1 MSSFK
6 KIEINPALFNMG
18 GKTKKNREKK
28 EKPIVAPIISPN
40 IIKNKLLKRIK
51 EHKSKEIKEIKDLEV
66 SSKKESQDFS
76 SPRLVDINSYSNEFN
91 DSIEYLNSLSREKQK
106 EKRKQEINGKTIKH
120 KNIYSDTNGGSQQVT
135 NINTTSQS
143 QSQSP
148 YVNIEL
154 PEELKN
160 PLVSVTTEQLNK
172 QTTTN
177 DVPYGIL
184 KGGKK
189 PTYRTWTQRN
199 NPVVSNP
206 RLALT
211 VSNDTVIHIKNEREE
226 KLSKLKEKIKQH
238 ENRKPTFAPVLSE
251 PIINSTTQL
260 FAESKTRENNSIID
274 AKKDNEKPSI
284 SFNTEKFS
292 TQFSEENPEVDTTII
307 NITKPTTTN
316 ATNNDITN
324 INNTNHNIIQNA
336 GETQNQSVK
345 FKRIHTKT
353 IRKVYTLGKS
363 KNQKSV
369 AILLKDRQTRKKVLA
384 AHKDLKKE
392 PINDVKKYLRTHNLI
407 KIGSN
412 APNDVV
418 RKIYESAML
427 AGEITNNNKDM
438 LLHNF
443 MKDDSD
449 L

>member
-6 KIEINPALFNMG
+6 KITINPALFNMG

-28 EKPIVAPIISPN
+28 EKLFVAPIISPN

-51 EHKSKEIKEIKDLEV
+51 EHKSKEIKDLEV
-66 SSKKESQDFS
+66 NNKNYKKEAQSFS
-76 SPRLVDINSYSNEFN
+76 SPKLVDINSYSNEFN
-91 DSIEYLNSLSREKQK
+91 ESIEYLNSLSREKHK
-106 EKRKQEINGKTIKH
+106 EKRKQEIDRKTIKH
-120 KNIYSDTNGGSQQVT
+120 KNIYSDINGGSQQVT
-135 NINTTSQS
+135 NTN
-143 QSQSP
+143 SP

-160 PLVSVTTEQLNK
+160 PLINVTTEQLNNQK
-172 QTTTN
+172 TSN

-184 KGGKK
+184 KGGNK

-199 NPVVSNP
+199 NQIVSNP

-211 VSNDTVIHIKNEREE
+211 VSNDTVIHHKNEREE

-238 ENRKPTFAPVLSE
+238 EIRKPTFAPVLSE
-251 PIINSTTQL
+251 PIINTNQP
-260 FAESKTRENNSIID
+260 FIESKPRESNSIIS
-274 AKKDNEKPSI
+274 AKKDTEKQTI
-284 SFNTEKFS
+284 SFNTEKFN
-292 TQFSEENPEVDTTII
+292 TPYSEEESST
-307 NITKPTTTN
+307 
-316 ATNNDITN
+316 
-324 INNTNHNIIQNA
+324 INNTSPTINNTTPTIIQNT
-336 GETQNQSVK
+336 GETQNQAVK

-353 IRKVYTLGKS
+353 IRKIYTLGKS
-363 KNQKSV
+363 KNQKTV

-384 AHKDLKKE
+384 AQKDLKKE

>member
-1 MSSFK
+1 MNK
-6 KIEINPALFNMG
+6 TICINPSLFSIG
-18 GKTKKNREKK
+18 GSPRTKKNRDRKNHPK
-28 EKPIVAPIISPN
+28 NIPLISPN
-40 IIKNKLLKRIK
+40 VLKNKLLKRIK
-51 EHKSKEIKEIKDLEV
+51 EHKSKEIKDLEV
-66 SSKKESQDFS
+66 NNKNYKKEAQSFS
-76 SPRLVDINSYSNEFN
+76 SPKLVDINSYSNEFN
-91 DSIEYLNSLSREKQK
+91 ESIEYLNSLSREKHK
-106 EKRKQEINGKTIKH
+106 EKRKQEIDRKTIKH
-120 KNIYSDTNGGSQQVT
+120 KNIYSDINGGSQQVT
-135 NINTTSQS
+135 NTN
-143 QSQSP
+143 SP

-160 PLVSVTTEQLNK
+160 PLINVTTEQLNNQK
-172 QTTTN
+172 TSN

-184 KGGKK
+184 KGGNK

-199 NPVVSNP
+199 NQIVSNP

-211 VSNDTVIHIKNEREE
+211 VSNDTVIHHKNEREE

-238 ENRKPTFAPVLSE
+238 EIRKPTFAPVLSE
-251 PIINSTTQL
+251 PIINTNQP
-260 FAESKTRENNSIID
+260 FIESKPRESNSIIS
-274 AKKDNEKPSI
+274 AKKDTEKQTI
-284 SFNTEKFS
+284 SFNTEKFN
-292 TQFSEENPEVDTTII
+292 TPYSEEESST
-307 NITKPTTTN
+307 
-316 ATNNDITN
+316 
-324 INNTNHNIIQNA
+324 INNTSPTINNTTPTIIQNA
-336 GETQNQSVK
+336 GETQNQAVK

-353 IRKVYTLGKS
+353 IRKIYTLGKS
-363 KNQKSV
+363 KNQKTV

-384 AHKDLKKE
+384 AQKDLKKE

>member
-1 MSSFK
+1 MSTFK

-18 GKTKKNREKK
+18 GKTRKNREKK
-28 EKPIVAPIISPN
+28 EKPVIAPIISPN

-51 EHKSKEIKEIKDLEV
+51 EHKSKEIKDLEV
-66 SSKKESQDFS
+66 SNKNSKTEVQNFS
-76 SPRLVDINSYSNEFN
+76 TPKLVDINSYSNEFN

-106 EKRKQEINGKTIKH
+106 EKRKQEIDRKTIKH
-120 KNIYSDTNGGSQQVT
+120 KNIYSDNSNTNTGSQQ
-135 NINTTSQS
+135 NTI
-143 QSQSP
+143 SP
-148 YVNIEL
+148 YVNLDL
-154 PEELKN
+154 PEELKS
-160 PLVSVTTEQLNK
+160 PLVNVNFEQISIQQNPN
-172 QTTTN
+172 N

-211 VSNDTVIHIKNEREE
+211 VSNDTVIHHKNERED
-226 KLSKLKEKIKQH
+226 KLAKLKEKLKQN
-238 ENRKPTFAPVLSE
+238 ENKKPTFAPVLSE
-251 PIINSTTQL
+251 PIIKPALEKDVEKTIIPSNIDVDTNTNNTHNSNKIETELFTTPYI
-260 FAESKTRENNSIID
+260 NNAPSNNIIIQ
-274 AKKDNEKPSI
+274 P
-284 SFNTEKFS
+284 
-292 TQFSEENPEVDTTII
+292 SEEE
-307 NITKPTTTN
+307 K
-316 ATNNDITN
+316 
-324 INNTNHNIIQNA
+324 
-336 GETQNQSVK
+336 ENQDVK
-345 FKRIHTKT
+345 FKRIHKKT
-353 IRKVYTLGKS
+353 IRKTYTLGKS

-384 AHKDLKKE
+384 AQKDLKKE
-392 PINDVKKYLRTHNLI
+392 PINDIKKYLRTHNLI

-427 AGEITNNNKDM
+427 AGEITNNNKDT

>member
-1 MSSFK
+1 MSTFK

-28 EKPIVAPIISPN
+28 EKLFVAPIISPN

-51 EHKSKEIKEIKDLEV
+51 EHKSKEIKDLEV
-66 SSKKESQDFS
+66 NNKNYKTESQNFS
-76 SPRLVDINSYSNEFN
+76 SPKLVDINSYSNEFN
-91 DSIEYLNSLSREKQK
+91 ESIEYLSSLSKEKQK
-106 EKRKQEINGKTIKH
+106 EKRKQEIDRKTIKH

-135 NINTTSQS
+135 NSNTNNMF
-143 QSQSP
+143 
-148 YVNIEL
+148 VNLDL
-154 PEELKN
+154 PEELKT
-160 PLVSVTTEQLNK
+160 PLVSVNSQQISIK
-172 QTTTN
+172 QNPNN

-211 VSNDTVIHIKNEREE
+211 VSNDTVIHHKNERED
-226 KLSKLKEKIKQH
+226 KLAKLKEKLKQI
-238 ENRKPTFAPVLSE
+238 ENKKPTFAPVLSE
-251 PIINSTTQL
+251 PIINTNQP
-260 FAESKTRENNSIID
+260 FIESKPRESNSIIS
-274 AKKDNEKPSI
+274 AKKDTEKQTI
-284 SFNTEKFS
+284 SFNTEKFN
-292 TQFSEENPEVDTTII
+292 TPYSEEESST
-307 NITKPTTTN
+307 
-316 ATNNDITN
+316 
-324 INNTNHNIIQNA
+324 INNTSPAINNTTPTIIQNT
-336 GETQNQSVK
+336 GETQNQAVK

-353 IRKVYTLGKS
+353 IRKIYTLGKS
-363 KNQKSV
+363 KNQKTV

-384 AHKDLKKE
+384 AQKDLKKE

-427 AGEITNNNKDM
+427 AGEITNNNKDT

>member
-18 GKTKKNREKK
+18 GKTRKNREKK
-28 EKPIVAPIISPN
+28 EKPVIAPIISPN

-51 EHKSKEIKEIKDLEV
+51 EHKYKEIKDLEV
-66 SSKKESQDFS
+66 NSKKESQEFS

-91 DSIEYLNSLSREKQK
+91 ESIEYLNSLSKEKIK
-106 EKRKQEINGKTIKH
+106 EKRKQEIDRKTIKH
-120 KNIYSDTNGGSQQVT
+120 KSIYSDINGGSQQFT
-135 NINTTSQS
+135 NTNTN
-143 QSQSP
+143 SP

-160 PLVSVTTEQLNK
+160 PLISVNTEQLSK
-172 QTTTN
+172 QKPNN

-184 KGGKK
+184 KGGFK

-211 VSNDTVIHIKNEREE
+211 VSNDTVIHHKNEREE
-226 KLSKLKEKIKQH
+226 RLSKLKEKIKQK
-238 ENRKPTFAPVLSE
+238 ENRVPTFAPVLSE
-251 PIINSTTQL
+251 PIINT
-260 FAESKTRENNSIID
+260 SKPRENNAIIEP
-274 AKKDNEKPSI
+274 KKDNEKPI
-284 SFNTEKFS
+284 IPFNNNIDTDTHKSNKIETEIF
-292 TQFSEENPEVDTTII
+292 TT
-307 NITKPTTTN
+307 P
-316 ATNNDITN
+316 N
-324 INNTNHNIIQNA
+324 INNAPSNNIIIQND
-336 GETQNQSVK
+336 GQDETSDVRI
-345 FKRIHTKT
+345 KRIHTKT
-353 IRKVYTLGKS
+353 IRKIYTLGKS
-363 KNQKSV
+363 KIQKKVS
-369 AILLKDRQTRKKVLA
+369 ILLKDRQTRKKVLA
-384 AHKDLKKE
+384 AQKDLKKE
-392 PINDVKKYLRTHNLI
+392 PINDIKKYLRTHNLI
-407 KIGSN
+407 RIGSN

>member
-6 KIEINPALFNMG
+6 KITINPALFNMG

-28 EKPIVAPIISPN
+28 EKLFVAPIISPN

-51 EHKSKEIKEIKDLEV
+51 EHKSKEIKDLEV
-66 SSKKESQDFS
+66 NNKNYKKEAQSFS
-76 SPRLVDINSYSNEFN
+76 SPKLVDINSYSNEFN
-91 DSIEYLNSLSREKQK
+91 ESIEYLNSLSREKHK
-106 EKRKQEINGKTIKH
+106 EKRKQEIDRKTIKH
-120 KNIYSDTNGGSQQVT
+120 KNIYSDINGGSQQVT
-135 NINTTSQS
+135 NTN
-143 QSQSP
+143 SP

-160 PLVSVTTEQLNK
+160 PLVSVTTEQLNNQK
-172 QTTTN
+172 TSN

-184 KGGKK
+184 KGGNK

-199 NPVVSNP
+199 NQIVSNP

-211 VSNDTVIHIKNEREE
+211 VSNDTVIHHKNEREE
-226 KLSKLKEKIKQH
+226 KLYKLKEKIKQH
-238 ENRKPTFAPVLSE
+238 EIRKPTFAPVLSE
-251 PIINSTTQL
+251 PIINTNQP
-260 FAESKTRENNSIID
+260 FIESKPRESNSIIS
-274 AKKDNEKPSI
+274 AKKDTEKQTI
-284 SFNTEKFS
+284 SFNTEKFN
-292 TQFSEENPEVDTTII
+292 TPYSEEESST
-307 NITKPTTTN
+307 
-316 ATNNDITN
+316 
-324 INNTNHNIIQNA
+324 INNTSPAINNTTPTIIQNA
-336 GETQNQSVK
+336 GETQNQAVK

-353 IRKVYTLGKS
+353 IRKIYTLGKS
-363 KNQKSV
+363 KNQKTV

-384 AHKDLKKE
+384 AQKDLKKE

>member
-18 GKTKKNREKK
+18 GKTRKNREKK
-28 EKPIVAPIISPN
+28 EKPVIAPIISPN

-51 EHKSKEIKEIKDLEV
+51 EHKSKEIKDLEV
-66 SSKKESQDFS
+66 SNKNYKNESQDFS

-91 DSIEYLNSLSREKQK
+91 DSIEYLNSLSKEKQK
-106 EKRKQEINGKTIKH
+106 EKRKQEIDRKTIKH

-135 NINTTSQS
+135 NTNTNN
-143 QSQSP
+143 P
-148 YVNIEL
+148 FVNLEL
-154 PEELKN
+154 PEELKT
-160 PLVSVTTEQLNK
+160 PLVSVNSEQISIQQKPN
-172 QTTTN
+172 N

-199 NPVVSNP
+199 NPIVSNP

-211 VSNDTVIHIKNEREE
+211 VSNDTVIHHKNERED
-226 KLSKLKEKIKQH
+226 KLAKLKERLKQK
-238 ENRKPTFAPVLSE
+238 ENKKPTFAPVLSE
-251 PIINSTTQL
+251 PIM
-260 FAESKTRENNSIID
+260 KTALKKEVENVELIQD
-274 AKKDNEKPSI
+274 AEKPII
-284 SFNTEKFS
+284 SLNIDTGSSNIINTS
-292 TQFSEENPEVDTTII
+292 FSEEETGSF
-307 NITKPTTTN
+307 TKP
-316 ATNNDITN
+316 D
-324 INNTNHNIIQNA
+324 INNTSSNNNNNTPSNANNNIIIQTEEAENS
-336 GETQNQSVK
+336 EQDVK
-345 FKRIHTKT
+345 FKRIHKKT
-353 IRKVYTLGKS
+353 IRKTYTLGKS
-363 KNQKSV
+363 KNLQSV

-384 AHKDLKKE
+384 AQKDLKKE
-392 PINDVKKYLRTHNLI
+392 PINDIKKYLRTHNLI

>member
-6 KIEINPALFNMG
+6 KITINPALFNMG

-28 EKPIVAPIISPN
+28 EKLFVAPIISPN

-51 EHKSKEIKEIKDLEV
+51 EHKSKEIKDLEV
-66 SSKKESQDFS
+66 NNKNYKKEAQSFS
-76 SPRLVDINSYSNEFN
+76 SPKLVDINSYSNEFN
-91 DSIEYLNSLSREKQK
+91 ESIEYLNSLSREKHK
-106 EKRKQEINGKTIKH
+106 EKRKQEIDRKTIKH
-120 KNIYSDTNGGSQQVT
+120 KNIYSDINGGSQQVT
-135 NINTTSQS
+135 NTN
-143 QSQSP
+143 SP

-160 PLVSVTTEQLNK
+160 PLVSVTTEQLNNQK
-172 QTTTN
+172 TSN

-184 KGGKK
+184 KGGNK

-199 NPVVSNP
+199 NQIVSNP

-211 VSNDTVIHIKNEREE
+211 VSNDTVIHHKNEREE

-238 ENRKPTFAPVLSE
+238 EIRKPTFAPVLSE
-251 PIINSTTQL
+251 PIINTNQP
-260 FAESKTRENNSIID
+260 FIESKPRESNSIIS
-274 AKKDNEKPSI
+274 AKKDTEKQTI
-284 SFNTEKFS
+284 SFNTEKFN
-292 TQFSEENPEVDTTII
+292 TPYSEEESST
-307 NITKPTTTN
+307 
-316 ATNNDITN
+316 
-324 INNTNHNIIQNA
+324 INNTSPAINNTTPTIIQNA
-336 GETQNQSVK
+336 GETQNQAVK

-353 IRKVYTLGKS
+353 IRKIYTLGKS
-363 KNQKSV
+363 KNQKTV

-384 AHKDLKKE
+384 AQKDLKKE

>member
-28 EKPIVAPIISPN
+28 EKPVIAPIISPN

-51 EHKSKEIKEIKDLEV
+51 EHKSKEIKDLEV
-66 SSKKESQDFS
+66 SNKNYKNETQDFS
-76 SPRLVDINSYSNEFN
+76 TPKLVDINSYSNEFN
-91 DSIEYLNSLSREKQK
+91 ESIEYLNSLSKEKQK
-106 EKRKQEINGKTIKH
+106 EKRKQDIDRKTIKH
-120 KNIYSDTNGGSQQVT
+120 RNIYSDINVASQQVT
-135 NINTTSQS
+135 NTNTNTNN
-143 QSQSP
+143 P
-148 YVNIEL
+148 FVNLDL
-154 PEELKN
+154 PEELKS
-160 PLVSVTTEQLNK
+160 PLVNVNSEKISIRQSPN
-172 QTTTN
+172 N

-211 VSNDTVIHIKNEREE
+211 VSNDTVIHHKNERED
-226 KLSKLKEKIKQH
+226 KLAKLKEKLKQN
-238 ENRKPTFAPVLSE
+238 ENKKPTFAPVLSE
-251 PIINSTTQL
+251 PIIKSAL
-260 FAESKTRENNSIID
+260 
-274 AKKDNEKPSI
+274 KKDVEKPNIPLNIPSNI
-284 SFNTEKFS
+284 DININTDTNNTTDPYNNNKIETELFTTPYINNAPS
-292 TQFSEENPEVDTTII
+292 NNIIIQSSEEEKENPD
-307 NITKPTTTN
+307 
-316 ATNNDITN
+316 
-324 INNTNHNIIQNA
+324 
-336 GETQNQSVK
+336 VK
-345 FKRIHTKT
+345 FKRIHKKT
-353 IRKVYTLGKS
+353 IRKTYTLGKS
-363 KNQKSV
+363 KNLKTV

-384 AHKDLKKE
+384 AQKDLKKE
-392 PINDVKKYLRTHNLI
+392 PINDIKKYLRTHNLI

-427 AGEITNNNKDM
+427 AGEITNNNKDT

>member
-6 KIEINPALFNMG
+6 KIEINPALFNVG

-28 EKPIVAPIISPN
+28 EKPIIAPIISPN

-51 EHKSKEIKEIKDLEV
+51 EHKYKEIKDLEV
-66 SSKKESQDFS
+66 NSKKESQDFS
-76 SPRLVDINSYSNEFN
+76 TPKLVDINSYSNEFN
-91 DSIEYLNSLSREKQK
+91 ESIEYLNSLSKEKVK
-106 EKRKQEINGKTIKH
+106 EKRKQDIERKTIKH
-120 KNIYSDTNGGSQQVT
+120 KSIYSDINGGSQQVT
-135 NINTTSQS
+135 NTNTNTNTN
-143 QSQSP
+143 SP

-160 PLVSVTTEQLNK
+160 PPISVTTEQLNK
-172 QTTTN
+172 QKPNN

-184 KGGKK
+184 KGGFK

-211 VSNDTVIHIKNEREE
+211 VSNDTVIHHKNEREE
-226 KLSKLKEKIKQH
+226 RLSKLKEKIKQK
-238 ENRKPTFAPVLSE
+238 ENRAPTFAPVLSE
-251 PIINSTTQL
+251 PIIKPEL
-260 FAESKTRENNSIID
+260 
-274 AKKDNEKPSI
+274 KKEVEKPII
-284 SFNTEKFS
+284 SFNNNIDTDTHKNNKIETEIF
-292 TQFSEENPEVDTTII
+292 TT
-307 NITKPTTTN
+307 P
-316 ATNNDITN
+316 N
-324 INNTNHNIIQNA
+324 INNAPSNNIIIQND
-336 GETQNQSVK
+336 GQEETPDVRI
-345 FKRIHTKT
+345 KRIHTKT
-353 IRKVYTLGKS
+353 IRKIYTLGKS
-363 KNQKSV
+363 KNQKKV

-384 AHKDLKKE
+384 AQKDLKKE
-392 PINDVKKYLRTHNLI
+392 PINDIKKYLRTHNLI
-407 KIGSN
+407 RIGSN

-443 MKDDSD
+443 MKDNSD

>member
-6 KIEINPALFNMG
+6 KITINPALFNMG

-28 EKPIVAPIISPN
+28 EKLFVAPIISPN

-51 EHKSKEIKEIKDLEV
+51 EHKSKEIKDLEV
-66 SSKKESQDFS
+66 NNKNYKKEAQSFS
-76 SPRLVDINSYSNEFN
+76 SPKLVDINSYSNEFN
-91 DSIEYLNSLSREKQK
+91 ESIEYLNSLSREKHK
-106 EKRKQEINGKTIKH
+106 EKRKQEIDRKTIKH
-120 KNIYSDTNGGSQQVT
+120 KNIYSDINGGSQQVT
-135 NINTTSQS
+135 NTN
-143 QSQSP
+143 SP

-160 PLVSVTTEQLNK
+160 PLINVTTEQLNNQK
-172 QTTTN
+172 TSN

-184 KGGKK
+184 KGGNK

-199 NPVVSNP
+199 NQIVSNP

-211 VSNDTVIHIKNEREE
+211 VSNDTVIHHKNEREE

-238 ENRKPTFAPVLSE
+238 EIRKPTFAPVLSE
-251 PIINSTTQL
+251 PIINTNQP
-260 FAESKTRENNSIID
+260 FIESNPRENNSIIS
-274 AKKDNEKPSI
+274 AKKDTEKQTI
-284 SFNTEKFS
+284 SFNTEKFN
-292 TQFSEENPEVDTTII
+292 TPYSEEESST
-307 NITKPTTTN
+307 
-316 ATNNDITN
+316 
-324 INNTNHNIIQNA
+324 INNTSPAINNTTPTIIQNT
-336 GETQNQSVK
+336 GETQNQAVK

-353 IRKVYTLGKS
+353 IRKIYTLGKS
-363 KNQKSV
+363 KNQKTV

-384 AHKDLKKE
+384 AQKDLKKE

>member
-6 KIEINPALFNMG
+6 KITINPALFNMG

-28 EKPIVAPIISPN
+28 EKLFVAPIISPN

-51 EHKSKEIKEIKDLEV
+51 EHKSKEIKDLEV
-66 SSKKESQDFS
+66 NNKNYKKEAQSFS
-76 SPRLVDINSYSNEFN
+76 SPKLVDINSYSNEFN
-91 DSIEYLNSLSREKQK
+91 ESIEYLNSLSREKHK
-106 EKRKQEINGKTIKH
+106 EKRKQEIDRKTIKH
-120 KNIYSDTNGGSQQVT
+120 KNIYSDINGGSQQVT
-135 NINTTSQS
+135 NTN
-143 QSQSP
+143 SP

-160 PLVSVTTEQLNK
+160 PLINVTTEQLNNQK
-172 QTTTN
+172 TSN

-184 KGGKK
+184 KGGNK

-199 NPVVSNP
+199 NQIVSNP

-211 VSNDTVIHIKNEREE
+211 VSNDTVIHHKNEREE

-238 ENRKPTFAPVLSE
+238 EIRKPTFAPVLSE
-251 PIINSTTQL
+251 PIINTNQP
-260 FAESKTRENNSIID
+260 FIESKPRESNSIIS
-274 AKKDNEKPSI
+274 AKKDTEKQTI
-284 SFNTEKFS
+284 SFNTEKFN
-292 TQFSEENPEVDTTII
+292 TPYSEEESST
-307 NITKPTTTN
+307 
-316 ATNNDITN
+316 
-324 INNTNHNIIQNA
+324 INNTSPTINNTTPTIIQNA
-336 GETQNQSVK
+336 GETQNQAVK

-353 IRKVYTLGKS
+353 IRKIYTLGKS
-363 KNQKSV
+363 KNQKTV

-384 AHKDLKKE
+384 AQKDLKKE

>member
-28 EKPIVAPIISPN
+28 EKPVIAPIISPN

-51 EHKSKEIKEIKDLEV
+51 EHKSKEIKDLEV
-66 SSKKESQDFS
+66 SNKNYKNESQDFS
-76 SPRLVDINSYSNEFN
+76 TPKLVDINSYSNEFN
-91 DSIEYLNSLSREKQK
+91 DSIEYLNSLSKEKQK
-106 EKRKQEINGKTIKH
+106 EKRKQEIDRKTIKH

-135 NINTTSQS
+135 NSNTNNMF
-143 QSQSP
+143 
-148 YVNIEL
+148 VNLDL
-154 PEELKN
+154 PEELKT
-160 PLVSVTTEQLNK
+160 PLVSVNSQQISIK
-172 QTTTN
+172 QNPNN

-211 VSNDTVIHIKNEREE
+211 VSNDTVIHHKNERED
-226 KLSKLKEKIKQH
+226 KLAKLKEKLKQI
-238 ENRKPTFAPVLSE
+238 ENKKPTFAPVLSE
-251 PIINSTTQL
+251 PIIKPAL
-260 FAESKTRENNSIID
+260 KTDIEKTNIPFNID
-274 AKKDNEKPSI
+274 
-284 SFNTEKFS
+284 
-292 TQFSEENPEVDTTII
+292 
-307 NITKPTTTN
+307 TN
-316 ATNNDITN
+316 GTNNNNTDTHN
-324 INNTNHNIIQNA
+324 NNNTNTNSNNSNKIETEIFTTPHINNSSSNNNIIQLA
-336 GETQNQSVK
+336 EKEQESPDVK
-345 FKRIHTKT
+345 FKRIHKKT
-353 IRKVYTLGKS
+353 IRKTYTLGKS
-363 KNQKSV
+363 KNQKTI

-384 AHKDLKKE
+384 AQKDLKKE
-392 PINDVKKYLRTHNLI
+392 PINDIKKYLRTHNLI

-427 AGEITNNNKDM
+427 AGEITNNNKDT

>member
-1 MSSFK
+1 MSTFK

-28 EKPIVAPIISPN
+28 EKPFVAPIISPN

-51 EHKSKEIKEIKDLEV
+51 EHKSKEIKDLEV
-66 SSKKESQDFS
+66 SNKNSKKEAQSFS
-76 SPRLVDINSYSNEFN
+76 SPKLVDINSYSNEFN

-106 EKRKQEINGKTIKH
+106 EKRKQDIDRKTIKH
-120 KNIYSDTNGGSQQVT
+120 NNIYSHTNGGFQQG
-135 NINTTSQS
+135 INTNTTL

-154 PEELKN
+154 PEELKS
-160 PLVSVTTEQLNK
+160 PLISVTTEQLNNQK
-172 QTTTN
+172 TSN

-199 NPVVSNP
+199 NPIVSNP

-211 VSNDTVIHIKNEREE
+211 VSNDTVIHHKNERED
-226 KLSKLKEKIKQH
+226 KLSKLKEKLKQKG
-238 ENRKPTFAPVLSE
+238 NKKPTFAPVLSE
-251 PIINSTTQL
+251 PIINTKQP
-260 FAESKTRENNSIID
+260 FIESKPRESNTIVETNKSIMKQNI
-274 AKKDNEKPSI
+274 P
-284 SFNTEKFS
+284 FNTDNDNKEFS
-292 TQFSEENPEVDTTII
+292 KVETEIFTNPI
-307 NITKPTTTN
+307 
-316 ATNNDITN
+316 
-324 INNTNHNIIQNA
+324 INNTSSIINNTSSIINNTSSNNNIIIQNA
-336 GETQNQSVK
+336 EEPQNQDVK

-353 IRKVYTLGKS
+353 IRKIYTLGKS
-363 KNQKSV
+363 KNQKTV

-384 AHKDLKKE
+384 AQKDLKKE
-392 PINDVKKYLRTHNLI
+392 PINDIKKYLRTHNLI

-427 AGEITNNNKDM
+427 AGEITNNNKDT

>member
-1 MSSFK
+1 MSTFK
-6 KIEINPALFNMG
+6 KIEINPSLFNLG

-28 EKPIVAPIISPN
+28 EKPFVAPIISPN

-51 EHKSKEIKEIKDLEV
+51 EHKSKEIKDLEV
-66 SSKKESQDFS
+66 SNKNYKTEVQNFS
-76 SPRLVDINSYSNEFN
+76 SPKLVDINSYSNEFN

-106 EKRKQEINGKTIKH
+106 EKRKQEIDRKTIKH
-120 KNIYSDTNGGSQQVT
+120 RNIYSDTNGGSQQG
-135 NINTTSQS
+135 INTNTTL

-154 PEELKN
+154 PEELKS
-160 PLVSVTTEQLNK
+160 PLVSVNSEQINIR
-172 QTTTN
+172 QTHNN

-199 NPVVSNP
+199 NQVVSNP

-211 VSNDTVIHIKNEREE
+211 VSNDTVIHHTNQKNEREE
-226 KLSKLKEKIKQH
+226 KLSKLKEKLKQH

-251 PIINSTTQL
+251 PIINSTTQP
-260 FAESKTRENNSIID
+260 FTESKSHDESKSQENNTIISSN
-274 AKKDNEKPSI
+274 KDNEKQNI

-292 TQFSEENPEVDTTII
+292 TQFSEENPEINTSNL
-307 NITKPTTTN
+307 NITKPT
-316 ATNNDITN
+316 
-324 INNTNHNIIQNA
+324 IIQNT
-336 GETQNQSVK
+336 GETQNQPVK

-353 IRKVYTLGKS
+353 IRKIYTLGKS

-384 AHKDLKKE
+384 AQKDLKKE

-418 RKIYESAML
+418 RKIYESSML

>member
-1 MSSFK
+1 MSTFK
-6 KIEINPALFNMG
+6 KIEINPALFNVG

-28 EKPIVAPIISPN
+28 EKPVVAPIISPN

-51 EHKSKEIKEIKDLEV
+51 EHKTKEIKDLEV

-76 SPRLVDINSYSNEFN
+76 SPKLVDINSYSNEFN
-91 DSIEYLNSLSREKQK
+91 DSIEYLNLLSKEKQK
-106 EKRKQEINGKTIKH
+106 EKTHEKRKQEIDRKTIKH
-120 KNIYSDTNGGSQQVT
+120 KNIYSDINGGLQQVANT
-135 NINTTSQS
+135 NL
-143 QSQSP
+143 P

-160 PLVSVTTEQLNK
+160 PLVSVTAEQLNK
-172 QTTTN
+172 QKPNN

-199 NPVVSNP
+199 NPIVSNP

-211 VSNDTVIHIKNEREE
+211 VSNDTLIHHKNERED
-226 KLSKLKEKIKQH
+226 KLSKLKEKLKQK

-251 PIINSTTQL
+251 PIINTSQ
-260 FAESKTRENNSIID
+260 SVINYNPPENNSIVETNK
-274 AKKDNEKPSI
+274 AVEHPNI
-284 SFNTEKFS
+284 SFNTEKFNMS
-292 TQFSEENPEVDTTII
+292 FSEETSNLETSNFNINTTS
-307 NITKPTTTN
+307 
-316 ATNNDITN
+316 N
-324 INNTNHNIIQNA
+324 INNVSSNNNIIQNA
-336 GETQNQSVK
+336 GQEQDVK
-345 FKRIHTKT
+345 FKRIHKKT
-353 IRKVYTLGKS
+353 IRKTYTLGKS
-363 KNQKSV
+363 KIHKTVS
-369 AILLKDRQTRKKVLA
+369 ILLKDRQTRKKVLA
-384 AHKDLKKE
+384 AQKDLKKE
-392 PINDVKKYLRTHNLI
+392 PINDIKKYLRTHNLI

-427 AGEITNNNKDM
+427 AGEITNNNKDT

>member
-6 KIEINPALFNMG
+6 KIEINPALFNIG

-28 EKPIVAPIISPN
+28 EKLFVAPIISPN

-51 EHKSKEIKEIKDLEV
+51 EHKSKEIKDLEV
-66 SSKKESQDFS
+66 NNKNYKKEAQSFS
-76 SPRLVDINSYSNEFN
+76 SPKLVDINSYSNEFN
-91 DSIEYLNSLSREKQK
+91 ESIEYLNSLSREKHK
-106 EKRKQEINGKTIKH
+106 EKRKQEIDRKTIKH
-120 KNIYSDTNGGSQQVT
+120 KNIYSDINGGSQQVT
-135 NINTTSQS
+135 NTN
-143 QSQSP
+143 SP

-160 PLVSVTTEQLNK
+160 PLVSVTTEQLNNQK
-172 QTTTN
+172 TSN

-184 KGGKK
+184 KGGNK

-199 NPVVSNP
+199 NQIVSNP

-211 VSNDTVIHIKNEREE
+211 VSNDTVIHHKNEREE

-238 ENRKPTFAPVLSE
+238 EIRKPTFAPVLSE
-251 PIINSTTQL
+251 PIINTNQP
-260 FAESKTRENNSIID
+260 FIESKPRESNSIIS
-274 AKKDNEKPSI
+274 AKKDTEKQTI
-284 SFNTEKFS
+284 SFNTEKFN
-292 TQFSEENPEVDTTII
+292 TPYSEEESST
-307 NITKPTTTN
+307 
-316 ATNNDITN
+316 
-324 INNTNHNIIQNA
+324 INNTSPAINNTTPTIIQNA
-336 GETQNQSVK
+336 GETQNQAVK

-353 IRKVYTLGKS
+353 IRKIYTLGKS
-363 KNQKSV
+363 KNQKTV

-384 AHKDLKKE
+384 AQKDLKKE

>member
-6 KIEINPALFNMG
+6 KITINPALFNMG

-28 EKPIVAPIISPN
+28 EKLFVAPIISPN

-51 EHKSKEIKEIKDLEV
+51 EHKSKEIKDLEV
-66 SSKKESQDFS
+66 NNKNYKKEAQSFS
-76 SPRLVDINSYSNEFN
+76 SPKLVDINSYSNEFN
-91 DSIEYLNSLSREKQK
+91 ESIEYLNSLSREKHK
-106 EKRKQEINGKTIKH
+106 EKRKQEIDRKTIKH
-120 KNIYSDTNGGSQQVT
+120 KNIYSDINGGSQQVT
-135 NINTTSQS
+135 NTN
-143 QSQSP
+143 SP

-160 PLVSVTTEQLNK
+160 PLINVTTEQLNNQK
-172 QTTTN
+172 TSN

-184 KGGKK
+184 KGGNK

-199 NPVVSNP
+199 NQIVSNP

-211 VSNDTVIHIKNEREE
+211 VSNDTVIHHKNEREE

-238 ENRKPTFAPVLSE
+238 EIRKPTFAPVLSE
-251 PIINSTTQL
+251 PIINTNQP
-260 FAESKTRENNSIID
+260 FIESKPRESNSIIS
-274 AKKDNEKPSI
+274 AKKDTEKQTI
-284 SFNTEKFS
+284 SFNTEKFN
-292 TQFSEENPEVDTTII
+292 TPYSEEESST
-307 NITKPTTTN
+307 
-316 ATNNDITN
+316 
-324 INNTNHNIIQNA
+324 INNTSPTINNTTPTIIQNT
-336 GETQNQSVK
+336 GETQNQAVK

-353 IRKVYTLGKS
+353 IRKIYTLGKS
-363 KNQKSV
+363 KNQKTV

-384 AHKDLKKE
+384 AQKDLKKE

-427 AGEITNNNKDM
+427 AGEITNNNKDT

>member
-1 MSSFK
+1 MSTFK

-18 GKTKKNREKK
+18 GKSKKNREKK
-28 EKPIVAPIISPN
+28 EKPFVAPIISPN

-51 EHKSKEIKEIKDLEV
+51 EHKSKEIKDLEV
-66 SSKKESQDFS
+66 SNKNSKTEAQSFS
-76 SPRLVDINSYSNEFN
+76 SPKLVDINSYSNEFN
-91 DSIEYLNSLSREKQK
+91 ESIEYLNSLSREKQK
-106 EKRKQEINGKTIKH
+106 EKRKQEIDRKTIKH
-120 KNIYSDTNGGSQQVT
+120 KNIYSDTN
-135 NINTTSQS
+135 TTLQS
-143 QSQSP
+143 QTP

-154 PEELKN
+154 PEELKS
-160 PLVSVTTEQLNK
+160 PLVSVNSEQINIR
-172 QTTTN
+172 QTHNN

-199 NPVVSNP
+199 NQVVSNP

-211 VSNDTVIHIKNEREE
+211 VSNDNVIHHTNNKNEREE

-251 PIINSTTQL
+251 PIINSTTQPHT
-260 FAESKTRENNSIID
+260 ESKPQENNTIISSN
-274 AKKDNEKPSI
+274 KDNEKQSI

-292 TQFSEENPEVDTTII
+292 AQFSEETPEI
-307 NITKPTTTN
+307 N
-316 ATNNDITN
+316 ATNLNIT
-324 INNTNHNIIQNA
+324 TPTIIQNT
-336 GETQNQSVK
+336 GETQNQPVK

-353 IRKVYTLGKS
+353 IRKIYTLGKS

-384 AHKDLKKE
+384 AQKDLKKE